1 MSSPD
6 QTIDSVTRANG
17 MPVLGLG
24 TWKNEDPAA
33 CAESVRTAL
42 EMGYRHIDTAQI
54 YGNEAAVGEG
64 IAAADVDREEVF
76 LATKVWI
83 SNLSREDVIETTKE
97 SLAKL
102 GVDAVDLLYVHWPAG
117 EYDPDE
123 TLPAFDELVDRGLTD
138 RVGVSNFEPDHV
150 ERAMEVLDAPVCAN
164 QVETHP
170 FCTQTELREH
180 AAEHGYELVAYS
192 PLARG
197 TVFDDETLAEI
208 AETHDAS
215 AAQSVWR
222 GFAKGRDGDSE
233 GHERGAHPRQ
243 LGEPRLAL
251 TTRRSTPS
259 TPSTG
264 RTEKSIPTSRP
275 TPGTDR
281 VDGRALSGGL
291 VSHRAGVDAEKR
303 VESARSGRGGDEH
316 GDRNDAEN
324 RSTDR
329 RDRRGSDE
337 CREREAA
344 CDGTNRRS
352 DASVHGSDVCVHT
365 VQ

>member
-6 QTIDSVTRANG
+6 QTVDSVARANG
-17 MPVLGLG
+17 MPMLGLG
-24 TWKNEDPAA
+24 TWKNEDPTA

-83 SNLSREDVIETTKE
+83 SNLSRDDVVETAKE

-123 TLPAFDELVDRGLTD
+123 TLPAFDALVDSGLTD

-150 ERAMEVLDAPVCAN
+150 ERAMEVLDAPVFAN

-197 TVFDDETLAEI
+197 AVFDDETLTEI
-208 AETHDAS
+208 AAAHDAS
-215 AAQSVWR
+215 AAQVSLAWLR
-222 GFAKGRDGDSE
+222 EKGVTTIPKATSEAHIRDNWAS
-233 GHERGAHPRQ
+233 RN
-243 LGEPRLAL
+243 LAL
-251 TTRRSTPS
+251 T
-259 TPSTG
+259 
-264 RTEKSIPTSRP
+264 
-275 TPGTDR
+275 
-281 VDGRALSGGL
+281 
-291 VSHRAGVDAEKR
+291 DAEID
-303 VESARSGRGGDEH
+303 AIDAI
-316 GDRNDAEN
+316 DRAHREVYPDFAPDAWE
-324 RSTDR
+324 
-329 RDRRGSDE
+329 
-337 CREREAA
+337 
-344 CDGTNRRS
+344 
-352 DASVHGSDVCVHT
+352 
-365 VQ
+365 